1 MCATAETARLGFPQ
15 GVTSLLTST
24 GNCGGYTSKSGK
36 VTGTHGQQARNST
49 TRKRNP
55 GNTWENL
62 QFQEARGARCGP
74 RVAGLPCSPR
84 QPCGDSPASP
94 EHPDGPRMLLVA
106 LGTGSVVSPCPGQQR
121 HCLMFI
127 PFVFVHRALP
137 GCFGLKLP
145 NKYKCHSVP
154 SKKLEIKPVQSPS
167 EKPPAC
173 CRAAPASAATP
184 RVSPGPPR
192 YITGLVAVP
201 TAARDSLP

>member
-1 MCATAETARLGFPQ
+1 MPCARAAPAPALTPPLLPVTGTCSSQALGGTCAMLLTVLLKRSCFLMCATAETARLGFPQ
-15 GVTSLLTST
+15 GLTSLLTST

-106 LGTGSVVSPCPGQQR
+106 LGTGSVVSPCPGQQ
-121 HCLMFI
+121 
-127 PFVFVHRALP
+127 
-137 GCFGLKLP
+137 
-145 NKYKCHSVP
+145 
-154 SKKLEIKPVQSPS
+154 
-167 EKPPAC
+167 
-173 CRAAPASAATP
+173 
-184 RVSPGPPR
+184 
-192 YITGLVAVP
+192 
-201 TAARDSLP
+201 